1 MLKLAQ
7 TDRPTDRPTDQQT
20 GQKQYVPHYYNR
32 KILDGYEKQTQL
44 QDLTSL
50 ELLAWT
56 KLQDFTSLEL
66 LAWTKL
72 QDFTTVMKQLRSN
85 THQKDFLSNVA
96 PNYLSKLTNNLK
108 NRFIETEILE
118 CMKCDGK
125 TDRWTDVITF
135 ELYRSIIETNL
146 LTKFHEDRTR
156 NVGSKVF
163 TRKTAPPT
171 GGHVFHRAV
180 ITVELNQH
188 TIKTNILTNFKL
200 DQGII
205 GTNLL
210 TTFHEDLTRY
220 VASRVFTNQMCTADG
235 QMTDKDQSQKL
246 T

>member
-1 MLKLAQ
+1 MSEKRIYATGECLCPVKILKLF
-7 TDRPTDRPTDQQT
+7 
-20 GQKQYVPHYYNR
+20 V
-32 KILDGYEKQTQL
+32 EKQ
-44 QDLTSL
+44 SPN
-50 ELLAWT
+50 
-56 KLQDFTSLEL
+56 
-66 LAWTKL
+66 
-72 QDFTTVMKQLRSN
+72 TTMLFNQFDNKAILHAESSN
-85 THQKDFLSNVA
+85 TWYTEKPLPKQSFENFI
-96 PNYLSKLTNNLK
+96 K
-108 NRFIETEILE
+108 NIRTI
-118 CMKCDGK
+118 
-125 TDRWTDVITF
+125 ITF

-210 TTFHEDLTRY
+210 TKFHEDLTRY